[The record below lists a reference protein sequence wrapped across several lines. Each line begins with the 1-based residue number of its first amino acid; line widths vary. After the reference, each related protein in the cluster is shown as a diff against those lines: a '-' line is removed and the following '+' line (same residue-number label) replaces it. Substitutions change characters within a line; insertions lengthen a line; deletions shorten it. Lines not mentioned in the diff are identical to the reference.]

1 MKKVKHKVK
10 FYSILKTAINSI
22 VHNKLRSLL
31 TILGLVIGIAS
42 VIILVGI
49 GNGASTNVEEQVK
62 SLGSDILTASVTSED
77 RSFSYEQMEDI
88 EELENVESVAP
99 YKSINA
105 QVTRN
110 TSSVSQS
117 SIMAVTDS
125 YLTVSNTKLNE
136 GRNISVID
144 IENQSKVC
152 ILGSEIIS
160 SLFSLTDPI
169 GETIKINGD
178 NYTVIGVL
186 QEQGTSMGNN
196 IDNLVLIPFSSAKHL
211 GEDTSINELYI
222 KVENEDNINFTI
234 NEIENYIRQ
243 SLEISSDYYSVSSQ
257 DSVLDTMGN
266 VNNTLSLLLAGIAS
280 ISLIVGGI
288 GVMNVMLVSVT
299 ERTQEIGIRKSF
311 GARKTD
317 ILLQFLVEAL
327 VLSVLGGIIGVV
339 IGLLIGNFAENFDFT
354 FSPNIGITIIAFLSS
369 AIIGIIFGIFPA
381 YRASKLNPIDAL
393 RS

>member
-152 ILGSEIIS
+152 ILGSKIVS

>member
-1 MKKVKHKVK
+1 MK

-152 ILGSEIIS
+152 ILGSKIVS

-381 YRASKLNPIDAL
+381 YRASKLNSIDAL

>member
-1 MKKVKHKVK
+1 MK
-10 FYSILKTAINSI
+10 FYSILKTAVNSI
-22 VHNKLRSLL
+22 IHNKLRSIL

-49 GNGASTNVEEQVK
+49 GTGASTSVTEEVQ
-62 SLGSDILTASVTSED
+62 SLGSDILTVSITSD
-77 RSFSYEQMEDI
+77 TKTFSYEQMDEI

-99 YKSINA
+99 YKNISA
-105 QVTRN
+105 SVTRN
-110 TSSVSQS
+110 SSSVSQS

-125 YLTVSNTKLNE
+125 YLNVNNVNLSE
-136 GRNISVID
+136 GRNISIID

-152 ILGSEIIS
+152 IIGSDIVS

-169 GETIKINGD
+169 GESIKIDGD

-196 IDNLVLIPFSSAKHL
+196 IDSLILIPFSSAKHL
-211 GEDTSINELYI
+211 GEDTNITELYI
-222 KVENEDNINFTI
+222 KVENEDNIDFTI

-243 SLEISSDYYSVSSQ
+243 TLEISSDYYSVSSQ
-257 DSVLDTMGN
+257 DSVLDTMESI
-266 VNNTLSLLLAGIAS
+266 NNTLSLLLAGIAS

-311 GARKTD
+311 GAKKID
-317 ILLQFLVEAL
+317 ILLQFLVESL
-327 VLSVLGGIIGVV
+327 VLSILGGIIGVTM
-339 IGLLIGNFAENFDFT
+339 GLLVGNFAENFDFT
-354 FSPNIGITIIAFLSS
+354 FSPSLGIVIISFLSS
-369 AIIGIIFGIFPA
+369 AIIGLIFGIFPA
-381 YRASKLNPIDAL
+381 YRASKLNPIEAL
-393 RS
+393 RN

>member
-152 ILGSEIIS
+152 ILGSKIVS

-266 VNNTLSLLLAGIAS
+266 VNNTLSLFLAGIAS

-381 YRASKLNPIDAL
+381 YRASKLNSIDAL

>member
-1 MKKVKHKVK
+1 MK
-10 FYSILKTAINSI
+10 FYSILKTAVNSI
-22 VHNKLRSLL
+22 IHNKLRSLL

-49 GNGASTNVEEQVK
+49 GDGASTSVEEQVQ
-62 SLGSDILTASVTSED
+62 SLGSDILTVSITSED
-77 RSFSYEQMEDI
+77 KSFSYEQMDDLKK
-88 EELENVESVAP
+88 LENIESVAP
-99 YKSINA
+99 YKSING

-110 TSSVSQS
+110 TSSVLQS
-117 SIMAVTDS
+117 NIMAITDS

-136 GRNISVID
+136 GRNISIID

-152 ILGSEIIS
+152 ILGSEIVS

-169 GETIKINGD
+169 GENIKINGD

-211 GEDTSINELYI
+211 GEDTNINELYI
-222 KVENEDNINFTI
+222 KVEDEDNLDFTI

-243 SLEISSDYYSVSSQ
+243 NLEISSDYYSVSSQ
-257 DSVLDTMGN
+257 ESVLDTMEN

-311 GARKTD
+311 GAKKTD

-327 VLSVLGGIIGVV
+327 VLSLLGGIIGVV
-339 IGLLIGNFAENFDFT
+339 IGLLVGNFAENFDFT
-354 FSPNIGITIIAFLSS
+354 FSPNIGITIISFLSS
-369 AIIGIIFGIFPA
+369 AIIGLIFGIFPA

-393 RS
+393 KS

>member
-1 MKKVKHKVK
+1 MK

>member
-1 MKKVKHKVK
+1 MK

-42 VIILVGI
+42 VNILVGI

-152 ILGSEIIS
+152 ILGSKIVS

-381 YRASKLNPIDAL
+381 YRASKLNSIDAL

>member
-1 MKKVKHKVK
+1 MK
-10 FYSILKTAINSI
+10 FYSILKTAVNSI
-22 VHNKLRSLL
+22 IHNKLRSLL

-49 GNGASTNVEEQVK
+49 GDGASTSVEEQVQ
-62 SLGSDILTASVTSED
+62 SLGSDILTVSITSED
-77 RSFSYEQMEDI
+77 KSFSYEQMDDLKK
-88 EELENVESVAP
+88 LENIESVAP
-99 YKSINA
+99 YKSING

-110 TSSVSQS
+110 TSSVLQS
-117 SIMAVTDS
+117 NIMAITDS

-136 GRNISVID
+136 GRNISIID

-152 ILGSEIIS
+152 ILGSEIVS

-169 GETIKINGD
+169 GENIKINGD

-211 GEDTSINELYI
+211 GEDTNINELYI
-222 KVENEDNINFTI
+222 KVEDEDNLDFTI

-243 SLEISSDYYSVSSQ
+243 NLEISSDYYSVSSQ
-257 DSVLDTMGN
+257 ESVLDTMEN

-311 GARKTD
+311 GAKKTD

-327 VLSVLGGIIGVV
+327 VLSLLGGIIGVV
-339 IGLLIGNFAENFDFT
+339 IGLLVGNFAENFDFT
-354 FSPNIGITIIAFLSS
+354 FSPNIGITIISFLSS
-369 AIIGIIFGIFPA
+369 AIIGLIFGIFPA
-381 YRASKLNPIDAL
+381 YRASKLNPIDVL
-393 RS
+393 KS

>member
-1 MKKVKHKVK
+1 MK

-152 ILGSEIIS
+152 ILGSKIVS

-169 GETIKINGD
+169 GEIVKMNGD

-196 IDNLVLIPFSSAKHL
+196 IDNLVLIPFSAAKHL

-288 GVMNVMLVSVT
+288 GVMNIMLVSVT